1 MQRLIALTAGLCA
14 AVFAGPAA
22 AQQQPSSSSQG
33 QQGQKQEHVRG
44 EVVSL
49 SGNTLQV
56 NTKGGETVKLKLADG
71 FKVNLV
77 EKADLKAIDDGKFV
91 GVTGVPQKD
100 GNLRAVEVHIFDESL
115 RGTGEGHR
123 PWDLRPGSTM
133 TNATV
138 SNMDHGGGKAQSQST
153 GSGST
158 MTNATVSKSEE
169 KGGARKLSL
178 KYQDGEKTVIVPPN
192 TPIVKI
198 EPGDKS
204 KVVPGAHVFVI
215 ATKGPDG
222 QLVAQRAN
230 VGKEGVTPPM

>member
-14 AVFAGPAA
+14 AVYAGPAA
-22 AQQQPSSSSQG
+22 AQPSSSSQG

-49 SGNTLQV
+49 SGDTLQV
-56 NTKGGETVKLKLADG
+56 STKSGETVKLKLADG

-100 GNLRAVEVHIFDESL
+100 GDLRAVEVHIFDESL

-123 PWDLRPGSTM
+123 PWDLQPGSTM

-138 SNMDHGGGKAQSQST
+138 SSMDQGGGKAQSQGT

-158 MTNATVSKSEE
+158 MTNATVSRSEE
-169 KGGARKLSL
+169 EGGARKLSL
-178 KYQDGEKTVIVPPN
+178 KYKDGEKTVIVPPN

-204 KVVPGAHVFVI
+204 QVVPGAHVFVV

-222 QLVAQRAN
+222 QFVAQRAN